1 MANQMGDAS
10 EGRAAGKGKPLNSIK
25 HKQSKPVKAWIKNEL
40 NQQQKRFKKILQH
53 MEDITPKREKW
64 FQQFFDTISTRGQ
77 NIDGD
82 TRMVIA
88 KEDLPKK
95 PRRKTRV
102 TYEPKELKGFDH

>member
-77 NIDGD
+77 NIDCLLYTSPSPRD
-82 TRMVIA
+82 RTRSRMPSSA
-88 KEDLPKK
+88 
-95 PRRKTRV
+95 
-102 TYEPKELKGFDH
+102 

>member
-25 HKQSKPVKAWIKNEL
+25 HKQSKPAKAWIKNEL
-40 NQQQKRFKKILQH
+40 KQQQKRFKKILEH
-53 MEDITPKREKW
+53 MEEITPKREKW
-64 FQQFFDTISTRGQ
+64 FQEFFDRISTRGQ

-95 PRRKTRV
+95 PRRKTKV
-102 TYEPKELKGFDH
+102 TYEPKDLKGFDH

>member
-1 MANQMGDAS
+1 MANQMGEAS
-10 EGRAAGKGKPLNSIK
+10 EGRSSGKGKPLNSIK

-53 MEDITPKREKW
+53 MEDISPKREKW

-95 PRRKTRV
+95 PRRKTKV
-102 TYEPKELKGFDH
+102 TYEPKDLKGFDH

>member
-53 MEDITPKREKW
+53 M
-64 FQQFFDTISTRGQ
+64 
-77 NIDGD
+77 
-82 TRMVIA
+82 
-88 KEDLPKK
+88 
-95 PRRKTRV
+95 
-102 TYEPKELKGFDH
+102 

>member
-25 HKQSKPVKAWIKNEL
+25 HKQSKPVKVWIRNEL

-77 NIDGD
+77 NIDGV

-102 TYEPKELKGFDH
+102 TYEPKDLKGFDH